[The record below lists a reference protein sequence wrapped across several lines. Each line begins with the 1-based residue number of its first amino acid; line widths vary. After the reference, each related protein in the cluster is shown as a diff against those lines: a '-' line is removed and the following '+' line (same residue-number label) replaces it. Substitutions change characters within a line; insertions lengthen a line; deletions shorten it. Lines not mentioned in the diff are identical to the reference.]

1 VNSYSSNTANCVDS
15 RLSSLSRP
23 LPQNTSFPAEKKT
36 ERHKTHTHT
45 HTHTQ
50 REREREREREG
61 GREGERERYM
71 LDKLGENNYQIS

>member
-45 HTHTQ
+45 HTQ
-50 REREREREREG
+50 RERERERERERKRERGREG
-61 GREGERERYM
+61 GREGEVYA
-71 LDKLGENNYQIS
+71 G